1 MKIDSEQLL
10 STVHRFKNE
19 TVAKGDASSDTVQGA
34 VSQGSDRVE
43 LSRNKEKIE
52 QLKTM
57 MQQMPDS
64 HNEKVAQIRQQIADG
79 TYQVDAR
86 EVAGSMLNRWREL
99 HGK

>member
-19 TVAKGDASSDTVQGA
+19 TVAKGDASLDNVPGA

-43 LSRNKEKIE
+43 LSRHKEKVE
-52 QLKTM
+52 KLKTM
-57 MQQMPDS
+57 MQMMPDS
-64 HNEKVAQIRQQIADG
+64 HNEKVSQIRQQIADG

-86 EVAGSMLNRWREL
+86 EVAGRMLDRWRDL